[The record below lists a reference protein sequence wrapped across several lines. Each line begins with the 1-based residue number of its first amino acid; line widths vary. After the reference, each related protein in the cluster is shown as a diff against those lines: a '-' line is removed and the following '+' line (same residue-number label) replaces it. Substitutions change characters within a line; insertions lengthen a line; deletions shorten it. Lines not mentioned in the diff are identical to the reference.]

1 MAQFNV
7 PSETARNSLVVETFR
22 GVDLNNSPSN
32 VDKSRSPA
40 APNMI
45 RDQVGKVR
53 KRMGYATMVTAPE
66 GAAIHGV
73 HHLLEETLIHAGEKL
88 YRLVKAT
95 DGTWSLTEI
104 GAMANARSR
113 SFVFD
118 QKLYLLD
125 GATYQVYDGE
135 TLSAVA
141 DNATVPTIIISRRPT
156 GGGQV
161 YEGLNL
167 LGKISLWQG
176 NFYWTTL

>member
-7 PSETARNSLVVETFR
+7 PSESQKYSAVVETFR

-53 KRMGYATMVTAPE
+53 KRMGYETKVTAPG
-66 GAAIHGV
+66 GAAINGV
-73 HHLLEETLIHAGEKL
+73 HHLLEETLVHAGEKL
-88 YRLVKAT
+88 YRLSDT
-95 DGTWSLTEI
+95 DGTWELTEI

-125 GATYQVYDGE
+125 GTTYQVYDGE
-135 TLSAVA
+135 TLAAVA
-141 DNATVPTIIISRRPT
+141 DSATVPTIIISRRPPAADSPIR
-156 GGGQV
+156 G
-161 YEGLNL
+161 
-167 LGKISLWQG
+167 
-176 NFYWTTL
+176 

>member
-1 MAQFNV
+1 
-7 PSETARNSLVVETFR
+7 
-22 GVDLNNSPSN
+22 
-32 VDKSRSPA
+32 
-40 APNMI
+40 
-45 RDQVGKVR
+45 
-53 KRMGYATMVTAPE
+53 
-66 GAAIHGV
+66 
-73 HHLLEETLIHAGEKL
+73 
-88 YRLVKAT
+88 
-95 DGTWSLTEI
+95 
-104 GAMANARSR
+104 MANARSR

-167 LGKISLWQG
+167 LGKK
-176 NFYWTTL
+176 WTGKAFWGRRTPRSTS

>member
-1 MAQFNV
+1 M
-7 PSETARNSLVVETFR
+7 
-22 GVDLNNSPSN
+22 
-32 VDKSRSPA
+32 
-40 APNMI
+40 
-45 RDQVGKVR
+45 
-53 KRMGYATMVTAPE
+53 
-66 GAAIHGV
+66 
-73 HHLLEETLIHAGEKL
+73 IHAGVKL

-95 DGTWSLTEI
+95 DGTWSLAEI

-167 LGKISLWQG
+167 LGKKWTESFLNGGRHGVPADHQG
-176 NFYWTTL
+176 TERRSRDGKGAGRGG

>member
-53 KRMGYATMVTAPE
+53 KRMGYTTKLTAPE
-66 GAAIHGV
+66 GAAINGV
-73 HHLLEETLIHAGEKL
+73 HHLLEETLIHAGVKL

-95 DGTWSLTEI
+95 PAFFCRSGSEGFSKSRASRKYLTPPP
-104 GAMANARSR
+104 A
-113 SFVFD
+113 
-118 QKLYLLD
+118 
-125 GATYQVYDGE
+125 
-135 TLSAVA
+135 
-141 DNATVPTIIISRRPT
+141 
-156 GGGQV
+156 
-161 YEGLNL
+161 
-167 LGKISLWQG
+167 
-176 NFYWTTL
+176 